1 MKPELNSNFVVVLG
15 AILLSA
21 ALAFAATVETHKNK
35 MQMLSTLENPQAI
48 CFAQATNTEQFEICK
63 SIGEK

>member
-1 MKPELNSNFVVVLG
+1 MVPKFNLDFALVLG
-15 AILLSA
+15 TILLTA
-21 ALAFAATVETHKNK
+21 AMAFTATVVTLKNK

-48 CFAQATNTEQFEICK
+48 CFARATNTEQFNVCK

>member
-1 MKPELNSNFVVVLG
+1 MKPELDLNFVAILG
-15 AILLSA
+15 AILLAA

-35 MQMLSTLENPQAI
+35 MQMLSALENPQAV

>member
-1 MKPELNSNFVVVLG
+1 MKTELDLNYVVVIG
-15 AILLSA
+15 AILVAAILSV
-21 ALAFAATVETHKNK
+21 AATIATHKNK

-63 SIGEK
+63 SIGKK